1 MEKSNGGRILA
12 VIALVVAIAGLSL
25 GFAAFSTSLRIDTA
39 ANVNVNNANW
49 NVGFSTDGTD
59 IEDVSNARTVDANG
73 GVNPGV
79 IDVTKY
85 TISQNTNATLST
97 TAGSSVSYN
106 LSILN
111 KGTIAANL
119 ESVNFNNAT
128 VTCQNAG
135 GSSSRL
141 IEGQAG
147 AGTYQTGG
155 NSTTI
160 SNADCAKMFGA
171 SVSIN
176 GTTYTSATSAI
187 TPLTIAANNGV
198 PVVLTLSYLGTA
210 DADAVAATLDG
221 DIIVNVGPITVSFTS
236 AS

>member
-1 MEKSNGGRILA
+1 MEKNNGGKIIA

-39 ANVNVNNANW
+39 ANVNTGNANW

-59 IEDVSNARTVDANG
+59 IEDVSTARTVDANG

-85 TISQNTNATLST
+85 TIAQHTNATLST
-97 TAGSSVSYN
+97 TTGSSVSYN

-111 KGTIAANL
+111 KGTIGAVL
-119 ESVNFNNAT
+119 EAVNFSNAT

-141 IEGQAG
+141 IEGQVG
-147 AGTYQTGG
+147 AGTTSTGG
-155 NSTTI
+155 NTTTI

-171 SVSIN
+171 TVSIN

-198 PVVLTLSYLGTA
+198 PVVLTLSYLDTA
-210 DADAVAATLDG
+210 DARAVASTLDG